1 MTYNPHDCHSLLFF
15 HNKKMTVHNIDIHCK
30 NISSERHSKEKEFKR
45 LLKED
50 YEMITGVSNYYSSCS
65 AYSAGAKESNEISK
79 NREISKSSPVEK
91 TADIQMAQSDVNIE
105 NKDVSD
111 YYSYLRENYGV
122 VKNGDVTIAGEYLKQ
137 CSSDSKKADELE
149 HFLKDIQ
156 NGRYAS
162 NVDISQQFLAKMAD
176 DPELAAEYMD
186 EINNMKNSDGQCGKD
201 QNAIGQNVIGGRVIA
216 RGWVIDKNGGV
227 SSWSITVSG
236 PKTKSSLQK
245 MRERAEEIK
254 LKKIKRE
261 LRKAKNELRRVKNQK
276 KAITHK
282 SV

>member
-1 MTYNPHDCHSLLFF
+1 
-15 HNKKMTVHNIDIHCK
+15 
-30 NISSERHSKEKEFKR
+30 
-45 LLKED
+45 
-50 YEMITGVSNYYSSCS
+50 MITGVSNYYSSCS
-65 AYSAGAKESNEISK
+65 VYSARAKESDEISK
-79 NREISKSSPVEK
+79 NREIGKSSPVEK

-111 YYSYLRENYGV
+111 YYSYLRENYDV

-149 HFLKDIQ
+149 NFLKDIQ

-162 NVDISQQFLAKMAD
+162 NVDVSQQFLSKMAN

-186 EINNMKNSDGQCGKD
+186 EINNMKNSDGQYGKD
-201 QNAIGQNVIGGRVIA
+201 QNAIGGRVIA

-245 MRERAEEIK
+245 MRERAEEIR

-282 SV
+282 S